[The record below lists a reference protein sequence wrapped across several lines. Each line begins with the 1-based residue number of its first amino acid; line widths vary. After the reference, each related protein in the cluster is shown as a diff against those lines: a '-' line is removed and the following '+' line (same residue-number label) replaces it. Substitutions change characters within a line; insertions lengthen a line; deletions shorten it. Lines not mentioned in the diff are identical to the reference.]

1 MDYIICCD
9 NQFLYICEIIEE
21 SWIKLVTSVYFHR
34 HPKFFKSKTIACIHY
49 GVTHSPTADP
59 FANMLKWLGCTEKIT
74 DLKGWHNFIRRATF
88 HLSSV
93 GKDYE
98 AKVMPSWDALVLH
111 CKRANYVMNMIHSAN
126 STSCSILKEYKHY
139 GWKHIDNHIAINW
152 GSVEQIFDDSQA
164 GCGCHGGCSTNR
176 CSCHS
181 AGRQCTLAC
190 RCTNCFNQCSIANIN
205 QQNVTTTTEV
215 AIAEGET
222 MSDDSEVQSNTDDS
236 DGEKIEQ
243 ENIINIYYAICHP
256 QLTIILSTQYY
267 LIFCFIL
274 Y

>member
-1 MDYIICCD
+1 
-9 NQFLYICEIIEE
+9 
-21 SWIKLVTSVYFHR
+21 
-34 HPKFFKSKTIACIHY
+34 
-49 GVTHSPTADP
+49 
-59 FANMLKWLGCTEKIT
+59 MLKWLGCTEKIT

-164 GCGCHGGCSTNR
+164 GCGCHSGCSTNR

-205 QQNVTTTTEV
+205 QKNVTTTTEV
-215 AIAEGET
+215 ALAEGET
-222 MSDDSEVQSNTDDS
+222 MSDD
-236 DGEKIEQ
+236 
-243 ENIINIYYAICHP
+243 
-256 QLTIILSTQYY
+256 
-267 LIFCFIL
+267 
-274 Y
+274 